1 MENISD
7 NPDNIININL
17 SNRLK
22 FLPIDTLKINF
33 TEETLH
39 QQKLHNHFEFNY
51 FIGNK
56 KALFYNLQNYYNLLG
71 KDVFKIIPY
80 TLHIKKGVQDSA
92 YKTFLK
98 EYKKIAKDQESTGMK
113 NIWIVKPG

>member
-1 MENISD
+1 MNQ
-7 NPDNIININL
+7 
-17 SNRLK
+17 RLK
-22 FLPIDTLKINF
+22 CLPT
-33 TEETLH
+33 ETLSINVSEEKLH
-39 QQKLHNHFEFNY
+39 EQKLYNHLEFNY

-80 TLHIKKGVQDSA
+80 TLHIKKGVQDPA

-98 EYKKIAKDQESTGMK
+98 EYKRIAKDQ
-113 NIWIVKPG
+113 